1 MKLTAT
7 YSVAASIAGIGMAA
21 LLVGCTS
28 AGSTAGSSAPA
39 TSSATSGGAVASV
52 SPAGGSSGGATPTGG
67 ATPSG
72 SGPGGS
78 ATSPASQAPG
88 GNGGLAILPCPTSG
102 LKVAAG
108 TAGAA
113 AGSLYQQIDFTNTS
127 GRTCTLYGY
136 PGVAQTTDMTP
147 GSQVGAAATKST
159 AKPKMVITLAAG
171 KTASATLQIT
181 QVVNYPTANCGP
193 EGSRYLQ
200 VYPPGQTAAVYLP
213 YQSKGCTKPVFVLGI
228 TAIVA
233 GA

>member
-7 YSVAASIAGIGMAA
+7 NSVAASIAGIGLAA

-52 SPAGGSSGGATPTGG
+52 SPAGGSSAGATPTGG
-67 ATPSG
+67 ATPSE
-72 SGPGGS
+72 SGPSGS
-78 ATSPASQAPG
+78 ASSPAAQG
-88 GNGGLAILPCPTSG
+88 GTGGLAILPCPTSG
-102 LKVAAG
+102 LKVATG

-193 EGSRYLQ
+193 EDSRYLQ